1 MFADVI
7 AKDFEIELD
16 DKPYTVKNERWLG
29 IILNEDAEGDEP
41 YFSAISFCH
50 PFFLKWVMGFNTTT
64 YFGLISSVSSILP
77 SPFLSLCCDN
87 QSRCSL
93 D

>member
-41 YFSAISFCH
+41 YFSGYIYDWNEDLNAYTDGQGTVSYTRKEFDNCAKSVE
-50 PFFLKWVMGFNTTT
+50 FFE
-64 YFGLISSVSSILP
+64 
-77 SPFLSLCCDN
+77 
-87 QSRCSL
+87 
-93 D
+93 